1 MEGFGA
7 RLAARAR
14 ELGLSNAEVARR
26 AGLSERRFG
35 NYATDTR
42 EPDLQTLAVLARLL
56 WISSDELLGVTAPKE
71 GQEARDELIGRINA
85 SLGTLDESDL
95 ETLAVQVRAVAQHRQ
110 K

>member
-1 MEGFGA
+1 MQGFGA

-42 EPDLQTLAVLARLL
+42 EPDLQTLTSLARVLA
-56 WISSDELLGVTAPKE
+56 ISTDELLGMTVLTEMTERAKLLAQIE
-71 GQEARDELIGRINA
+71 GALGQISDLDLELI
-85 SLGTLDESDL
+85 SVEL
-95 ETLAVQVRAVAQHRQ
+95 RAVAEWR
-110 K
+110 KR